1 MLVRLFGKL
10 DGKNYERIIP
20 HRRCEPEDYDRFAP
34 PADESLALFEKY
46 KQDANRNLFC
56 IDWDE
61 LGDELDIYGNWQ
73 DASKYQR
80 LEFVLTPCNYVHKK
94 HGWDGDFVPNG
105 CIEDLQQ

>member
-1 MLVRLFGKL
+1 MF
-10 DGKNYERIIP
+10 N
-20 HRRCEPEDYDRFAP
+20 
-34 PADESLALFEKY
+34 KY
-46 KQDANRNLFC
+46 KTDPNRNLLC

-61 LGDELDIYGNWQ
+61 IGDDIEIYGNWR

-94 HGWDGDFVPNG
+94 LGWDGDFVPDG